1 MKNYISNLNGLHI
14 KYVIINFVF
23 ALAAYLSHL
32 IIGDI
37 GLSGK
42 INTYISIIMMILILT
57 FFISGRK
64 KYQTQLGKIKL
75 LVFGEKLNEYQT
87 INKKRLNSFTI
98 MTVISSIGF
107 ILSSNILYLGF
118 GFLSILLILLNRSSK
133 IKLSF
138 ELNLTNQEVEK
149 IDKPIN

>member
-1 MKNYISNLNGLHI
+1 MKNYIANLNGLHI
-14 KYVIINFVF
+14 KYVIINLVF
-23 ALAAYLSHL
+23 AIAAYLSHL

-37 GLSGK
+37 GLGSK
-42 INTYISIIMMILILT
+42 INMYISIIMMILILT

-75 LVFGEKLNEYQT
+75 LAFGEKLNEYQT

-98 MTVISSIGF
+98 MTVISSIGYL
-107 ILSSNILYLGF
+107 LSSNILYLGF

>member
-1 MKNYISNLNGLHI
+1 MKNYIANLNGLHI
-14 KYVIINFVF
+14 KYVIINLVF
-23 ALAAYLSHL
+23 AIAAYLSHL

-37 GLSGK
+37 GLGSK
-42 INTYISIIMMILILT
+42 INTYISVIMMILILT

-75 LVFGEKLNEYQT
+75 LAFGEKLNEYQT

-98 MTVISSIGF
+98 MTVISSIGYL
-107 ILSSNILYLGF
+107 LSSNILYLGF
-118 GFLSILLILLNRSSK
+118 SFLSILLILLNRSSK

-149 IDKPIN
+149 IDKPLN

>member
-1 MKNYISNLNGLHI
+1 MKNYIANLNGLHI
-14 KYVIINFVF
+14 KYVIINLVF
-23 ALAAYLSHL
+23 AIAAYLSHL

-37 GLSGK
+37 GLGSK
-42 INTYISIIMMILILT
+42 INMYISIIMMILILT

-75 LVFGEKLNEYQT
+75 LAFGEKLNEYQT

-98 MTVISSIGF
+98 MTVISSIGYL
-107 ILSSNILYLGF
+107 LSSNILYLGF

-149 IDKPIN
+149 IDKPLN

>member
-1 MKNYISNLNGLHI
+1 MKNYIANLNGLHI
-14 KYVIINFVF
+14 KYVIINLVF
-23 ALAAYLSHL
+23 AIAAYLSQL

-37 GLSGK
+37 GLEVK
-42 INTYISIIMMILILT
+42 INMYISIIMMILILT

-75 LVFGEKLNEYQT
+75 LAFGEKLNEYQT

-98 MTVISSIGF
+98 MTVISSIGYL
-107 ILSSNILYLGF
+107 LSSNILYLGF
-118 GFLSILLILLNRSSK
+118 SFLSILLILLNRSSK

>member
-1 MKNYISNLNGLHI
+1 MKNYIANLNGLHI
-14 KYVIINFVF
+14 KYVIINLVF
-23 ALAAYLSHL
+23 AIAAYLSHL

-37 GLSGK
+37 GLGSK
-42 INTYISIIMMILILT
+42 INMYISIIMMILILT

-75 LVFGEKLNEYQT
+75 LAFGEKLNEYQT

>member
-1 MKNYISNLNGLHI
+1 MKNYIANLNGLHI
-14 KYVIINFVF
+14 KYVIINLVF
-23 ALAAYLSHL
+23 AIAAYLSHL

-37 GLSGK
+37 GLGSK
-42 INTYISIIMMILILT
+42 INMYISIIMMILILT

-75 LVFGEKLNEYQT
+75 LAFGEKLNEYQT

-98 MTVISSIGF
+98 MTVISSIGYL
-107 ILSSNILYLGF
+107 LSSNILYLGF
-118 GFLSILLILLNRSSK
+118 SFLSILLILLNRSSK

>member
-1 MKNYISNLNGLHI
+1 MKNYIANLNGLHI
-14 KYVIINFVF
+14 KYVIINLVF
-23 ALAAYLSHL
+23 AIAAYLSHL

-37 GLSGK
+37 GLGSK
-42 INTYISIIMMILILT
+42 INMYISIIMMILILT

-75 LVFGEKLNEYQT
+75 LAFGEKLNEYQT

-98 MTVISSIGF
+98 MTVISSIGYL
-107 ILSSNILYLGF
+107 LSSNILYLGF

-133 IKLSF
+133 IKLS
-138 ELNLTNQEVEK
+138 NRK
-149 IDKPIN
+149 R

>member
-1 MKNYISNLNGLHI
+1 MKNYIANLNGLHI
-14 KYVIINFVF
+14 KYVIINLVF
-23 ALAAYLSHL
+23 AIAAYLSHL

-37 GLSGK
+37 GLEVK
-42 INTYISIIMMILILT
+42 INMYISIIMMILILT

-75 LVFGEKLNEYQT
+75 LAFGEKLNEYQT

-98 MTVISSIGF
+98 MTVISSIGYL
-107 ILSSNILYLGF
+107 LSSNILYLGF

>member
-1 MKNYISNLNGLHI
+1 MKNYIANLNGLHI
-14 KYVIINFVF
+14 KYVIINLVF
-23 ALAAYLSHL
+23 AIAAYLSHL

-37 GLSGK
+37 GLGSK
-42 INTYISIIMMILILT
+42 INMYISIIMMILILT

-75 LVFGEKLNEYQT
+75 LAFGEKLNEYQT

-149 IDKPIN
+149 IDKPLN

>member
-1 MKNYISNLNGLHI
+1 MKNYIANLNGLHI
-14 KYVIINFVF
+14 KYVIINLVF
-23 ALAAYLSHL
+23 AIAAYLSHL

-37 GLSGK
+37 GLGSK
-42 INTYISIIMMILILT
+42 INMYISIIMMILILT

-64 KYQTQLGKIKL
+64 KYQTQLSKIKL
-75 LVFGEKLNEYQT
+75 LAFGEKLNEYQT

-98 MTVISSIGF
+98 MTVISSIGYL
-107 ILSSNILYLGF
+107 LSSNILYLGF

>member
-1 MKNYISNLNGLHI
+1 MKNYIANLNGLHI
-14 KYVIINFVF
+14 KYVIINLVF
-23 ALAAYLSHL
+23 AIAAYLSHL

-37 GLSGK
+37 GLGSK
-42 INTYISIIMMILILT
+42 INMYISIIMMILILT

-64 KYQTQLGKIKL
+64 KYQSQLGKIKQL
-75 LVFGEKLNEYQT
+75 AFGEKLNEYQT

-98 MTVISSIGF
+98 MTVISSIGYL
-107 ILSSNILYLGF
+107 LSSNILYLGF

-149 IDKPIN
+149 IDKPLN

>member
-1 MKNYISNLNGLHI
+1 MKNYIANLNGLHI
-14 KYVIINFVF
+14 KYVIINLVF
-23 ALAAYLSHL
+23 AIAAYLSHL

-37 GLSGK
+37 GLDNK
-42 INTYISIIMMILILT
+42 INMYISIIMMILILT

-64 KYQTQLGKIKL
+64 KYQSQLGKIKQL
-75 LVFGEKLNEYQT
+75 AFGEKLNEYQT

-98 MTVISSIGF
+98 MTVISSIGYL
-107 ILSSNILYLGF
+107 LSSNILYLGF

-149 IDKPIN
+149 IDKPLN

>member
-1 MKNYISNLNGLHI
+1 MKNYIANLNGLHI
-14 KYVIINFVF
+14 KYVIINLVF
-23 ALAAYLSHL
+23 AIAAYLSHL

-37 GLSGK
+37 GLGSK
-42 INTYISIIMMILILT
+42 INMYISIIMMILILT

-64 KYQTQLGKIKL
+64 KYQSQLGKIKQL
-75 LVFGEKLNEYQT
+75 AFGEKLNEYQT

-98 MTVISSIGF
+98 MTVISSIGYL
-107 ILSSNILYLGF
+107 LSSNILYLGF

>member
-1 MKNYISNLNGLHI
+1 MKNYIANLNGLHI
-14 KYVIINFVF
+14 KYVIINLVF
-23 ALAAYLSHL
+23 AIAAYLSHL

-37 GLSGK
+37 GLGSK
-42 INTYISIIMMILILT
+42 INTYISVIMMILILT

-75 LVFGEKLNEYQT
+75 LAFGEKLNEYQT

-98 MTVISSIGF
+98 MTVISSIGYL
-107 ILSSNILYLGF
+107 LSSNILYLGF
-118 GFLSILLILLNRSSK
+118 SFLSILLILLNRSSK